1 MNTSTSKMARHAWDV
16 HRIDLR
22 SHGPSRISI
31 NSQLKNA
38 RNDKRPLHGLG
49 ILEKIKLFFIRWV
62 VCMHIPFSI
71 VENSHFR
78 AFLGIFNSSLLT
90 HVPVSKESIHTW
102 IIAEFHRRKEFVKA
116 ELQASR
122 SNINLSFDIWTSAN
136 YMAYLAVLCHF
147 IDDKYQ
153 NQTLLLGFRR
163 VIGAES
169 GANRAEKI
177 IQIIQDYEI
186 MSKLG
191 YFVLDKIT
199 SNDTCVDQILRE
211 LRPDLN
217 KKERRLQCVGHI
229 INLTAQA
236 FLFGKDVEAFQMEAR
251 VARDARL
258 EQRELEIWR
267 QKGSFGKLHNLVKYI
282 CYTPQRRERFQAI
295 CDEDGSG
302 QKLQDL
308 MIICDNATQ
317 WNSACAMIE
326 GALELRNHI
335 SLFCEEYGQPPHNT
349 LERESSCH
357 LDVLSHEDW
366 QILNDSHLIL
376 KPFQNLAKRMEGHV
390 QTGTHGSLWEVFV
403 AIESTLKEL
412 SNFKANYTQLT
423 DEGQDKQFIL
433 ASTNSSVAVLEKYR
447 GYMRDSPAYFA
458 AVITNPSL
466 KLELFKQKAPSFL
479 YAAQRSVQN
488 LWTREY
494 IEFTSNM
501 NALAYA
507 PHEPGPS
514 TDSTGVNLSDFEQW
528 ITLPDALPDLPQ
540 SDSYMQYLSRPRIPI
555 AHCRD
560 LLGWW
565 KDNRFAEGHVTKLAL
580 DMLSIPAMSA
590 EYERTFSS
598 AEVANNPQLDHL
610 SDEVVEASE
619 CLRDWFLRN
628 VGADS

>member
-1 MNTSTSKMARHAWDV
+1 MARHAWDV

-22 SHGPSRISI
+22 SHVTARISVT
-31 NSQLKNA
+31 SHLKNA
-38 RNDKRPLHGLG
+38 RNDKRPLQGLS

-78 AFLGIFNSSLLT
+78 SFLGIFNSSLLT
-90 HVPVSKESIHTW
+90 HVPISNETIHTW
-102 IIAEFHRRKEFVKA
+102 IMAEFHRRKEFVKA
-116 ELQASR
+116 ELQTSR

-136 YMAYLAVLCHF
+136 YMAYLSVLCHF

-163 VIGAES
+163 VIGADS
-169 GANRAEKI
+169 GANQAEKI
-177 IQIIQDYEI
+177 ISLIREYEVT
-186 MSKLG
+186 SKLG
-191 YFVLDKIT
+191 YFVLDNIT

-236 FLFGKDVEAFQMEAR
+236 FLFGKDVETFQMEAR

-258 EQRELEIWR
+258 GQRELDIWR
-267 QKGSFGKLHNLVKYI
+267 QKGFLGKLHNLVKYI

-295 CDEDGSG
+295 CGEGASV

-308 MIICDNATQ
+308 MVICDNATQ
-317 WNSACAMIE
+317 WNSAYAMIE
-326 GALELRNHI
+326 GAMELRNYI

-349 LERESSCH
+349 LERESSCY
-357 LDVLSHEDW
+357 LDVLTGEDW
-366 QILNDSHLIL
+366 QMLSDSCLIL

-390 QTGTHGSLWEVFV
+390 KTGAHGSLWEVFV

-412 SNFKANYTQLT
+412 NNFKANYTQLI

-433 ASTNSSVAVLEKYR
+433 ASIKNSVVVLEKYR
-447 GYMRDSPAYFA
+447 GYVRDSPAYFA

-466 KLELFKQKAPSFL
+466 KLELFKQKAPRFL
-479 YAAQRSVQN
+479 YTAQKSVQN
-488 LWTREY
+488 LWAKEY
-494 IEFTSNM
+494 IEFTGNM
-501 NALAYA
+501 NASAYI
-507 PHEPGPS
+507 PQEPGTS
-514 TDSTGVNLSDFEQW
+514 TVSAGVNLSDFEQW
-528 ITLPDALPDLPQ
+528 ITLPDSLPDLPQ
-540 SDSYMQYLSRPRIPI
+540 SDSYMQYLSHPRIPTTD
-555 AHCRD
+555 CQD

-565 KDNRFAEGHVTKLAL
+565 KDNRFTEGHVTKLAL

-590 EYERTFSS
+590 EYERTLSS
-598 AEVANNPQLDHL
+598 AEVMFNPHLDHL

-619 CLRDWFLRN
+619 CLRAWFLHN
-628 VGADS
+628 VGGDF